1 MTKTQFKKKIASMK
15 RDINQYLDSET
26 LRLFKSGAIDIEAFE
41 DDFLL
46 PRIILSVALENLTKN
61 HQEMVGRFAGPETK
75 KELENLR
82 RF

>member
-15 RDINQYLDSET
+15 KDINKFIDAET

-46 PRIILSVALENLTKN
+46 PRIILSVALGNLTTG
-61 HQEMVGRFAGPETK
+61 HMEMVGRFAGKETK
-75 KELENLR
+75 KEIENLS